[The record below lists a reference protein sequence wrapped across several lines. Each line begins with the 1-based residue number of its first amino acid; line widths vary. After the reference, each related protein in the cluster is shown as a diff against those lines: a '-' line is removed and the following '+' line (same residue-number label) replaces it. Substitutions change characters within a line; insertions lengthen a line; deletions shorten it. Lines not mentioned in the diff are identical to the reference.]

1 MNGPK
6 DTPGHP
12 LSVAVERV
20 LAEQRSF
27 EQQRATR
34 MGRGVEAATAPIGEV
49 ARRLIPASVVRTALD
64 GADRAAGYTVPED
77 ISGHDVND
85 IAACDAAALRA
96 QGWAMGMN
104 AATGAGAGL
113 FGVVGLSVDI
123 PGSIAIAAR
132 NVRATGLAYGFTGQ
146 SEEERIFRLAILELA
161 ATGGMEERAASVARV
176 NRLAQA
182 LGQAGGEATLEGID
196 WALDKVV
203 ERATRALGMNL
214 AQRKAA
220 QVVPILSAALGA
232 AVNASFQTDVAR
244 AARYAYRQRWL
255 ATRQMLPAPETAA

>member
-1 MNGPK
+1 MSAR
-6 DTPGHP
+6 DDLPGHP

-20 LAEQRSF
+20 LAEQRSY

-34 MGRGVEAATAPIGEV
+34 LGRGMEAATAPVGDL
-49 ARRLIPASVVRTALD
+49 AKRFLPPAVVRAALD
-64 GADRAAGYTVPED
+64 GADRAAGLTLPADVT
-77 ISGHDVND
+77 GHDVND

-113 FGVVGLSVDI
+113 FGGVGLTVDI

-146 SEEERIFRLAILELA
+146 SEEERVFRLAILELA
-161 ATGGMEERAASVARV
+161 ATGGMEGRADAIARV

-182 LGQAGGEATLEGID
+182 MGGDRAVAEGID
-196 WALDKVV
+196 WAVDKLV
-203 ERATRALGMNL
+203 ERATRALGTNL
-214 AQRKAA
+214 ARRKAA
-220 QVVPILSAALGA
+220 QVVPVLSAAIGA
-232 AVNASFQTDVAR
+232 AVSASFQTDVAR
-244 AARYAYRQRWL
+244 AARYAFRQRWL
-255 ATRQMLPAPETAA
+255 ATRAMLPAPEPSE